1 MARPQK
7 EGMDY
12 FPHDVY
18 ASSDEKIEPLILLYG
33 AKGYAFY
40 FLHLEYIYRNKELEF
55 DISDA
60 ETREV
65 IQQKLHISTDE
76 YEQILQTALKK
87 KCFDKKYY
95 EEFNKLTSNGIK
107 KRAAT
112 VYEKREKMR
121 IAYER
126 KISSPVSDAETTH
139 IKKRKVK
146 KSKEYIEEEEEK
158 KQVGEIF
165 QFFSNN
171 IGPITPFQSQVII
184 QYLDEDGLEPQLII
198 QILKDSIGKSIPWDW
213 IKTVLQN
220 CVSKGTKTLTRYE
233 AKKAEK
239 ERKKDSKGKPQS
251 NKPTFDNF
259 TNREYDG
266 KKLEEAMI
274 KKSRENINPESD
286 IREGESIEEWQKR
299 ILAMRKGDA
308 EGDGDY

>member
-7 EGMDY
+7 EGLDY

-18 ASSDEKIEPLILLYG
+18 ASSDEKIEPLILIYG

-40 FLHLEYIYRNKELEF
+40 FLHLEYIYRSKDLEF

-65 IQQKLHISTDE
+65 IQQKLRISADE
-76 YEQILQTALKK
+76 YELILQTALKK

-95 EEFNKLTSNGIK
+95 DEFHKLTSDGIK

-121 IAYER
+121 LAYER

-146 KSKEYIEEEEEK
+146 KSKVTIEEEEEK

-184 QYLDEDGLEPQLII
+184 QYLDEDGLEPQLIT
-198 QILKDSIGKSIPWDW
+198 QVLKDSIGKSVPWDW
-213 IKTVLQN
+213 VKKVLQN
-220 CVSKGTKTLTRYE
+220 CVNKGTKTLEQYE
-233 AKKAEK
+233 AKKVEK
-239 ERKKDSKGKPQS
+239 ERKKSEKGKPQN
-251 NKPTFDNF
+251 NKPTFNNF
-259 TNREYDG
+259 EGRGYDAKALEKWFLIRDRDDVTQEEKDKVYQELTNSSKG
-266 KKLEEAMI
+266 K
-274 KKSRENINPESD
+274 
-286 IREGESIEEWQKR
+286 
-299 ILAMRKGDA
+299 
-308 EGDGDY
+308 

>member
-1 MARPQK
+1 LARPQK
-7 EGMDY
+7 EGLDY

-18 ASSDEKIEPLILLYG
+18 ASSDEKIEPLILIYG

-65 IQQKLHISTDE
+65 IQQKLHISADE

-146 KSKEYIEEEEEK
+146 KSKVTIEEEEEK

-184 QYLDEDGLEPQLII
+184 QYLDEDGLEPQLIT
-198 QILKDSIGKSIPWDW
+198 QVLKDSIGKSVPWDW
-213 IKTVLQN
+213 VKKVLQN
-220 CVSKGTKTLTRYE
+220 CVNKGTKTLEQYE
-233 AKKAEK
+233 AKKVEK
-239 ERKKDSKGKPQS
+239 ERKKSEKGKPQN
-251 NKPTFDNF
+251 NKSTFNNF
-259 TNREYDG
+259 EGRGYDAKALEKWFLIRDRDDVTQEEKDKVYQELTNSSKG
-266 KKLEEAMI
+266 K
-274 KKSRENINPESD
+274 
-286 IREGESIEEWQKR
+286 
-299 ILAMRKGDA
+299 
-308 EGDGDY
+308 